1 MKILVITN
9 LYPPQLI
16 GGYERSM
23 ADYSRLLHQ
32 RGHKVHVL
40 TSNTEAYTTSY
51 TEAVAEP
58 IINRTLKLCGEWTQ
72 QSPACYSFDVIQ
84 DALHCNRHIIRSEIE
99 SFQPDV
105 CLSGNIDFLGLDA
118 LEIILENSIP
128 VLHYMMNEH
137 PGYLP
142 EVAPKTQQYQYIT
155 CSEWIRKTLEQAGY
169 PTATAQTIYPGA
181 AVEEFYQEEL
191 PQRDYLRIAYASLVM
206 PYKGAGVLMEALAL
220 LKATELKFTATFAGG
235 SLMPEF
241 VAALQ
246 SFAEAEGMKD
256 QVTFTGALSR
266 EGLKQLYKN
275 HNVLVFP
282 SCFPEPFGISQIE
295 AMASGLALVTSGTGG
310 ACETIRHGQ
319 EGFLFESENFLELA
333 ETLSYLPTHVDE
345 WKTISHNG
353 QQHALSKFGQAKAVE
368 EIETILLELMRKI

>member
-1 MKILVITN
+1 VIT
-9 LYPPQLI
+9 
-16 GGYERSM
+16 
-23 ADYSRLLHQ
+23 
-32 RGHKVHVL
+32 
-40 TSNTEAYTTSY
+40 
-51 TEAVAEP
+51 
-58 IINRTLKLCGEWTQ
+58 
-72 QSPACYSFDVIQ
+72 
-84 DALHCNRHIIRSEIE
+84 SEIE

-118 LEIILENSIP
+118 LEVILANGIP
-128 VLHYMMNEH
+128 VLHYVMNQH

-142 EVAPKTQQYQYIT
+142 EVAPKTPQYQYIT
-155 CSEWIRKTLEQAGY
+155 CSEWIRKTLEQTGY
-169 PTATAQTIYPGA
+169 PTATAQTVYPGA
-181 AVEEFYQEEL
+181 AVEEFYQQEL

-235 SLMPEF
+235 SLTQEF

-246 SFAEAEGMKD
+246 SFAKEEGMQD
-256 QVTFTGALSR
+256 QVSFTGALSR
-266 EGLKQLYKN
+266 QGLKQLYKN

-282 SCFPEPFGISQIE
+282 SRFPEPFGISQIE

-333 ETLSYLPTHVDE
+333 ETLHYLATHNDD
-345 WKTISHNG
+345 WKTIFYNG
-353 QQHALSKFGQAKAVE
+353 QQHAMSKFSQTKAVE
-368 EIETILLELMRKI
+368 EIEYILLSLIRKM